1 MLCSLSQSGSLL
13 PSPRSYSLAVV
24 QPRHTA
30 SSKVVHEITYS
41 HICRLFEIAP
51 HLRELFPFGQDPKGP
66 QLRSHALN
74 VMNTVGTAVGLLDQ
88 SDQLVPVLKQLGQTH
103 ASFQLTAKEYQVRP
117 VVVNAFYWKSQ
128 LGIKWIK
135 LFGILGWQHAKRLR
149 SCLWDGWSTV
159 ELFMKWLIYYGVV
172 YKMVDLLWS
181 CL

>member
-30 SSKVVHEITYS
+30 SSKVFHEITYS

-74 VMNTVGTAVGLLDQ
+74 VNEHRGNCRGTAGPIRSARSRTQTTWPNSRILPVNSERIPGEASCSECVLLEKSARDKMDQ
-88 SDQLVPVLKQLGQTH
+88 TIWNSWE
-103 ASFQLTAKEYQVRP
+103 TACK
-117 VVVNAFYWKSQ
+117 KT
-128 LGIKWIK
+128 K
-135 LFGILGWQHAKRLR
+135 
-149 SCLWDGWSTV
+149 
-159 ELFMKWLIYYGVV
+159 ELFMRWLIYYGVV
-172 YKMVDLLWS
+172 HEVVDLLWS